1 MSLKYL
7 DEQIEAVRVRATA
20 GQVGAQRE
28 RREIEQN
35 PNLSAEGKKLEIAEV
50 NDYLK
55 SSMAALRA
63 EEGKLADDKRAELER
78 TVLGT
83 VDTDPSS
90 VISYRDAQ
98 DRAEKITDSAEAE
111 RLMSRALSSGDKT
124 LAIAIAHTAL
134 EKRYSTAY
142 KLFAASNPA
151 IAEAARR
158 PGVVRR
164 MAHAFGVHAT
174 TSTCTQRGT
183 PS

>member
-7 DEQIEAVRVRATA
+7 DEQIEAVRARATA

-35 PNLSAEGKKLEIAEV
+35 PNLSAEGKQTEISQV
-50 NDYLK
+50 NEYVK

-83 VDTDPSS
+83 VGTDPSS

-111 RLMSRALSSGDKT
+111 RLMGRALSSGDNT
-124 LAIAIAHTAL
+124 LAIAIAHIAL
-134 EKRYSTAY
+134 EKRYSKAY
-142 KLFAASNPA
+142 KLFAASNPS
-151 IAEAARR
+151 IAEAADDLAELNRYYQEGGMQR
-158 PGVVRR
+158 AMIYGV
-164 MAHAFGVHAT
+164 
-174 TSTCTQRGT
+174 SL
-183 PS
+183 